1 MSDSFEKTAPNK
13 DMKVL
18 NKLID
23 SEANVYEMTCVAIKE
38 ANIYSATYK
47 KKEIEAAG
55 GKVVTYVLER
65 ALDGDIK
72 YTGGEKSN

>member
-1 MSDSFEKTAPNK
+1 
-13 DMKVL
+13 
-18 NKLID
+18 
-23 SEANVYEMTCVAIKE
+23 MTCVAIKE
-38 ANIYSATYK
+38 ANIYSATDK